1 VPPETPQRADVPV
14 WRVPFIGS
22 ADKPAVEATAA
33 SPDPSGDTRE
43 AQRPPRLAVVGLGN
57 PGSRYAATRHNIGFH
72 VIDKLAGILHI
83 RELSFQENRW
93 QAAGRHG
100 AWEVILC
107 KPWTYMNLSGE
118 AVLSLMRQHE
128 LRPAELLVIYDEVQ
142 LPLGHLRLRGRGSDG
157 GHNGLASVIAETGT
171 DGIAR
176 LRCGVDFSPDAG
188 DLAEY
193 VLSPFNEEELPHVE
207 AMVAR
212 AAEAVLA
219 VMDMGMARAMNV
231 FNTPPTTHQDS
242 L

>member
-1 VPPETPQRADVPV
+1 MPPQSPQDTDA
-14 WRVPFIGS
+14 
-22 ADKPAVEATAA
+22 
-33 SPDPSGDTRE
+33 PD
-43 AQRPPRLAVVGLGN
+43 RPPRLAVIGLGN
-57 PGSRYAATRHNIGFH
+57 PGARYADTRHNIGFH
-72 VIDKLAGILHI
+72 VIDKLADALHI
-83 RELSFQENRW
+83 RELSFEENRW
-93 QAAGRHG
+93 QAAGTHG
-100 AWEVILC
+100 AWEVLLC

-171 DGIAR
+171 DRISR
-176 LRCGVDFSPDAG
+176 LRCGVGFSTQAD

-193 VLSPFNEEELPHVE
+193 VLSPFNEEERPRVTT
-207 AMVAR
+207 MIDS

-219 VMDMGMARAMNV
+219 VMDSGMERAMNV

>member
-1 VPPETPQRADVPV
+1 M
-14 WRVPFIGS
+14 
-22 ADKPAVEATAA
+22 
-33 SPDPSGDTRE
+33 
-43 AQRPPRLAVVGLGN
+43 
-57 PGSRYAATRHNIGFH
+57 
-72 VIDKLAGILHI
+72 IDKLADRLHV
-83 RELSFQENRW
+83 RELSFASNRW

-118 AVLSLMRQHE
+118 AVIPLMTQFD

-157 GHNGLASVIAETGT
+157 GHNGLASVIAEAGT
-171 DGIAR
+171 DRIPR
-176 LRCGVDFSPDAG
+176 LRCGVDFSPGAG
-188 DLAEY
+188 DLVEY
-193 VLSPFNEEELPHVE
+193 VLSPFNEEELPHVA
-207 AMVAR
+207 AMIDR

-219 VMDMGMARAMNV
+219 VMDLGMERAMNV